1 MREIIFISILC
12 GMLNF
17 VACQKKVT
25 DYPIQPVNFTQ
36 VHLADSFW
44 SPKLSINREVSIP
57 TAFHQCEINGRLD
70 NFALAAGLK
79 TGEHQG
85 DFPFD
90 DTDIYKVVEGA
101 SYVLAV
107 QYDPQLDHYLDSV
120 IHLIAAAQEPDG
132 YLYTCRTNRCDRLQR
147 WMGSRRWEKVNSHEL
162 YNCGHL
168 YEAAT
173 AHYYATGKRHLLD
186 VAIKNADL
194 VCQVFGTDSG
204 QIHQPSGHPIVE
216 MGLVKMYRVTGNPK
230 YLEKA
235 KYFCEEAG
243 RLSDGRP
250 ASPYSQDHKP
260 IKEQDEAVGHAVR
273 FGYLYSGVADV
284 AALCQDQ
291 GFIEASKRLWN
302 NITDRKLYITG
313 GIGARAWGEGFGEN
327 YELPNMTSYCETCA
341 SISNVYWN
349 YRLFL
354 LTGESKYYDVLERA
368 LYNGVISGVS
378 LDGKR
383 YFYDNPLM
391 SDGSHDRSE
400 WFGCSCCPSNITRFM
415 PSIPGYVYAVRGN
428 TLFVNLYIGNE
439 GQMTLD
445 GQSVRIKQ
453 ETRYPWEGRIK
464 LTLDHSP
471 ASSFAL
477 ALRIPGWVQQQPLPG
492 TLYTYL
498 DKDTTSYTISLNGKT
513 VKPEVRNG
521 YALLRGDWKGND
533 QIVLNLPMQVRKVIA
548 DPQVIDDRNKYA
560 LIYGP
565 IVYCVEASDHD
576 GYALDLFTEEDTPF
590 SPEFK
595 PDLLHGV
602 MTLKGQGYH
611 LLSDGHTTLPT
622 SVTAIPYYAWDNRG
636 ANEMNVWIPYTREAS
651 IPRRTETLA
660 SQAQASVSIPY
671 GGYGLND
678 RFEPRNS
685 ADKSMQFHNWWQ
697 CFGTEEW
704 AQYEWDQPMTLTEAS
719 VYWLE
724 LGHYDIDFQLP
735 VSWRLEYKAGEKW
748 LPVKNTDPYEIA
760 KDKYCTVHFQPVRT
774 KALRLTAQLQE
785 GKSAGILEWKVR

>member
-1 MREIIFISILC
+1 M
-12 GMLNF
+12 
-17 VACQKKVT
+17 
-25 DYPIQPVNFTQ
+25 
-36 VHLADSFW
+36 
-44 SPKLSINREVSIP
+44 
-57 TAFHQCEINGRLD
+57 
-70 NFALAAGLK
+70 
-79 TGEHQG
+79 
-85 DFPFD
+85 
-90 DTDIYKVVEGA
+90 
-101 SYVLAV
+101 
-107 QYDPQLDHYLDSV
+107 
-120 IHLIAAAQEPDG
+120 
-132 YLYTCRTNRCDRLQR
+132 
-147 WMGSRRWEKVNSHEL
+147 
-162 YNCGHL
+162 
-168 YEAAT
+168 
-173 AHYYATGKRHLLD
+173 
-186 VAIKNADL
+186 
-194 VCQVFGTDSG
+194 
-204 QIHQPSGHPIVE
+204 
-216 MGLVKMYRVTGNPK
+216 
-230 YLEKA
+230 
-235 KYFCEEAG
+235 
-243 RLSDGRP
+243 
-250 ASPYSQDHKP
+250 
-260 IKEQDEAVGHAVR
+260 
-273 FGYLYSGVADV
+273 
-284 AALCQDQ
+284 
-291 GFIEASKRLWN
+291 
-302 NITDRKLYITG
+302 
-313 GIGARAWGEGFGEN
+313 
-327 YELPNMTSYCETCA
+327 
-341 SISNVYWN
+341 
-349 YRLFL
+349 
-354 LTGESKYYDVLERA
+354 LERA

-471 ASSFAL
+471 ASSFTL
-477 ALRIPGWVQQQPLPG
+477 ALRIPGWVQQQPLPRHPIYLSRQRYNK
-492 TLYTYL
+492 LYHQPER
-498 DKDTTSYTISLNGKT
+498 KNGKT
-513 VKPEVRNG
+513 GSPER
-521 YALLRGDWKGND
+521 LCPSRGDWKGND

-565 IVYCVEASDHD
+565 IVYCVEANDHD

-595 PDLLHGV
+595 SDLLHGV
-602 MTLKGQGYH
+602 MTLKRPGISFTFRRPYDSAN
-611 LLSDGHTTLPT
+611 LRDGHSLLCLGQPRSQRNECMDPLYPRGQHSTPHRNPGFT
-622 SVTAIPYYAWDNRG
+622 STG
-636 ANEMNVWIPYTREAS
+636 F
-651 IPRRTETLA
+651 
-660 SQAQASVSIPY
+660 VSIPY

-704 AQYEWDQPMTLTEAS
+704 AQYEWDQPMPLTEAS

-774 KALRLTAQLQE
+774 KSSEINRPVTGRQISRNIGME
-785 GKSAGILEWKVR
+785 SKVKVS

>member
-313 GIGARAWGEGFGEN
+313 GIGARA
-327 YELPNMTSYCETCA
+327 
-341 SISNVYWN
+341 
-349 YRLFL
+349 
-354 LTGESKYYDVLERA
+354 
-368 LYNGVISGVS
+368 
-378 LDGKR
+378 
-383 YFYDNPLM
+383 
-391 SDGSHDRSE
+391 
-400 WFGCSCCPSNITRFM
+400 
-415 PSIPGYVYAVRGN
+415 
-428 TLFVNLYIGNE
+428 
-439 GQMTLD
+439 
-445 GQSVRIKQ
+445 
-453 ETRYPWEGRIK
+453 
-464 LTLDHSP
+464 
-471 ASSFAL
+471 
-477 ALRIPGWVQQQPLPG
+477 
-492 TLYTYL
+492 
-498 DKDTTSYTISLNGKT
+498 
-513 VKPEVRNG
+513 
-521 YALLRGDWKGND
+521 
-533 QIVLNLPMQVRKVIA
+533 
-548 DPQVIDDRNKYA
+548 
-560 LIYGP
+560 
-565 IVYCVEASDHD
+565 
-576 GYALDLFTEEDTPF
+576 
-590 SPEFK
+590 
-595 PDLLHGV
+595 
-602 MTLKGQGYH
+602 
-611 LLSDGHTTLPT
+611 
-622 SVTAIPYYAWDNRG
+622 
-636 ANEMNVWIPYTREAS
+636 
-651 IPRRTETLA
+651 
-660 SQAQASVSIPY
+660 
-671 GGYGLND
+671 
-678 RFEPRNS
+678 
-685 ADKSMQFHNWWQ
+685 
-697 CFGTEEW
+697 
-704 AQYEWDQPMTLTEAS
+704 
-719 VYWLE
+719 
-724 LGHYDIDFQLP
+724 
-735 VSWRLEYKAGEKW
+735 
-748 LPVKNTDPYEIA
+748 
-760 KDKYCTVHFQPVRT
+760 
-774 KALRLTAQLQE
+774 
-785 GKSAGILEWKVR
+785 

>member
-1 MREIIFISILC
+1 MKKGLFIFTFFGL
-12 GMLNF
+12 LNL
-17 VACQKKVT
+17 VACQKKAA
-25 DYPIQPVNFTQ
+25 DYPIQPIEFTQ
-36 VHLADSFW
+36 VHLADEFW
-44 SPKLSINREVSIP
+44 SPKLEINRTVSIP

-90 DTDIYKVVEGA
+90 DTDIYKVLEGA

-120 IHLIAAAQEPDG
+120 IQLVAAAQEPDG
-132 YLYTCRTNRCDRLQR
+132 YLYTCRTNQCERLR
-147 WMGSRRWEKVNSHEL
+147 GWMGDKRWEKVNSHEL

-173 AHYYATGKRHLLD
+173 AHYLATGKRSLLD

-194 VCQVFGTDSG
+194 VCQVFGLDSG

-216 MGLVKMYRVTGNPK
+216 MGLVKMYRITGTPL

-250 ASPYSQDHKP
+250 ASPYSQDHQP
-260 IKEQDEAVGHAVR
+260 IKEQQEAVGHAVR

-291 GFIEASKRLWN
+291 EFIEASKRLWH
-302 NITDRKLYITG
+302 NITDKKLYITG

-391 SDGSHDRSE
+391 SDGGHDRSE

-415 PSIPGYVYAVRGN
+415 PSIPGYIYATKGN
-428 TLFVNLYIGNE
+428 TLYVNLYAGNT
-439 GQMTLD
+439 GDFNVGDQT
-445 GQSVRIKQ
+445 VHITQ

-464 LTLDHSP
+464 LNLKHEGGHS
-471 ASSFAL
+471 FTL
-477 ALRIPGWVQQQPLPG
+477 ALRIPGWAQGQPLPG
-492 TLYTYL
+492 ALYTYL
-498 DKDTTSYTISLNGKT
+498 DTDTSRYSITLNGQP
-513 VKPEVRNG
+513 VKAEIRNG
-521 YALLRGDWKGND
+521 YALLDGKWKGED
-533 QIVLNLPMQVRKVIA
+533 EIILNLPMKVRKVIA
-548 DPQVIDDRNKYA
+548 DSQVIDDRGKYA
-560 LIYGP
+560 LMYGP
-565 IVYCVEASDHD
+565 VVYCIEAADHD
-576 GYALDLFTEEDTPF
+576 GYALDIFTGKDSRF
-590 SPEFK
+590 LQVFK
-595 PDLLHGV
+595 PDLLQGV
-602 MTLKGQGYH
+602 MTLQGQGFH
-611 LLSDGHTTLPT
+611 LLADGQSTEATA
-622 SVTAIPYYAWDNRG
+622 VTAIPYYAWDNRG
-636 ANEMNVWIPYTREAS
+636 ANEMNVWIPYTQETC
-651 IPRRTETLA
+651 IPRRTGTLA
-660 SQAQASVSIPY
+660 SQAHATVSIPY

-685 ADKSMQFHNWWQ
+685 ADKSMPFHNWWQ
-697 CFGTEEW
+697 RFGTEEW
-704 AQYEWDQPMTLTEAS
+704 AQYDWDQPVTLSEAS

-724 LGHYDIDFQLP
+724 LWHYDIDFRLP
-735 VSWRLEYKAGEKW
+735 ASWRLEYKADDQW
-748 LPVKNTDPYEIA
+748 LPVKNIDPYEVA
-760 KDKYCTVHFQPVRT
+760 KDKYCTVRFQPVKT
-774 KALRLTAQLQE
+774 KGLRLIAQLQE
-785 GKSAGILEWKVR
+785 GKSAGILEWKVN